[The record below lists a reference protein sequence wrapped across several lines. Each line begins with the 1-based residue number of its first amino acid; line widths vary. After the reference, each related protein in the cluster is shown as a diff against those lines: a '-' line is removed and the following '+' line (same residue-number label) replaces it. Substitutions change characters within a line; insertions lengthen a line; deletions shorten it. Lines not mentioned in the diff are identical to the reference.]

1 LAAWDSQKPSSPG
14 VLCARKAGS
23 SQMSSRWATTSL
35 SRKTGVYSDYRHVH
49 LDALSGLF
57 VQVLR
62 LCQMAG
68 LVNLATVALDGTKI
82 ETKSSPKK

>member
-1 LAAWDSQKPSSPG
+1 
-14 VLCARKAGS
+14 
-23 SQMSSRWATTSL
+23 
-35 SRKTGVYSDYRHVH
+35 VH
-49 LDALSGLF
+49 LDALCDLF